1 MKMSPR
7 LVLATLLLL
16 VSIIGVAS
24 FPKKFYIGDP
34 YWMRAQAQA
43 WLEGRDD
50 IPAQYASQLEVG
62 QYCFY
67 NFLIVYFFM
76 SVKVFIFARLKKQ
89 PIRKTYLPIYN
100 K

>member
-1 MKMSPR
+1 MKNYAHFLS
-7 LVLATLLLL
+7 LLSQNVVL
-16 VSIIGVAS
+16 
-24 FPKKFYIGDP
+24 
-34 YWMRAQAQA
+34 
-43 WLEGRDD
+43 
-50 IPAQYASQLEVG
+50 G

>member
-1 MKMSPR
+1 MKNYAHFLS
-7 LVLATLLLL
+7 LL
-16 VSIIGVAS
+16 
-24 FPKKFYIGDP
+24 
-34 YWMRAQAQA
+34 
-43 WLEGRDD
+43 
-50 IPAQYASQLEVG
+50 SQNVVQG

-76 SVKVFIFARLKKQ
+76 SVKVFIFARLKMQ

>member
-1 MKMSPR
+1 MKVYVHFLS
-7 LVLATLLLL
+7 
-16 VSIIGVAS
+16 
-24 FPKKFYIGDP
+24 KF
-34 YWMRAQAQA
+34 
-43 WLEGRDD
+43 
-50 IPAQYASQLEVG
+50 SQRVVQV
-62 QYCFY
+62 QYCFH

>member
-1 MKMSPR
+1 MKDYAHFLS
-7 LVLATLLLL
+7 LL
-16 VSIIGVAS
+16 
-24 FPKKFYIGDP
+24 
-34 YWMRAQAQA
+34 
-43 WLEGRDD
+43 
-50 IPAQYASQLEVG
+50 SQNVVQG
-62 QYCFY
+62 QHCFY

>member
-1 MKMSPR
+1 MKDYAHFLS
-7 LVLATLLLL
+7 LL
-16 VSIIGVAS
+16 
-24 FPKKFYIGDP
+24 
-34 YWMRAQAQA
+34 
-43 WLEGRDD
+43 
-50 IPAQYASQLEVG
+50 SQNVVQG

>member
-1 MKMSPR
+1 MKNYAHFLSMLSQWV
-7 LVLATLLLL
+7 VL
-16 VSIIGVAS
+16 
-24 FPKKFYIGDP
+24 
-34 YWMRAQAQA
+34 
-43 WLEGRDD
+43 
-50 IPAQYASQLEVG
+50 G

>member
-1 MKMSPR
+1 MKIYVRFLSM
-7 LVLATLLLL
+7 L
-16 VSIIGVAS
+16 
-24 FPKKFYIGDP
+24 
-34 YWMRAQAQA
+34 
-43 WLEGRDD
+43 
-50 IPAQYASQLEVG
+50 SQRMVQG

>member
-1 MKMSPR
+1 MR
-7 LVLATLLLL
+7 
-16 VSIIGVAS
+16 I
-24 FPKKFYIGDP
+24 YIHFLSMLP
-34 YWMRAQAQA
+34 QRVVQ
-43 WLEGRDD
+43 
-50 IPAQYASQLEVG
+50 G

-67 NFLIVYFFM
+67 NFLVVYFFM

>member
-1 MKMSPR
+1 MKIYVRFLSMLSQR
-7 LVLATLLLL
+7 
-16 VSIIGVAS
+16 
-24 FPKKFYIGDP
+24 
-34 YWMRAQAQA
+34 MAQ
-43 WLEGRDD
+43 
-50 IPAQYASQLEVG
+50 G